1 MRSQFMETSAR
12 MFASAPILGVG
23 TGRYFDRSA
32 EFMPDALRE
41 MHGNENAHNY
51 FAQQFAELGLVGG
64 LLFVWLVGSL
74 LAHGWRRI
82 RSSAAGQGALLGLF
96 AGATAY
102 LLTSLTGHPLLV
114 PEVALP
120 FWAAFGAVGGASTE
134 VEGTAV
140 RTGVFRASVAVL
152 VVAVLSIGVGRA
164 TVSSTRTLMPPSERG
179 FHGFETDSQGQ
190 RFRWMTRHAVAY
202 IPATRGI
209 VTLNLRGPDD
219 APLARPLIVETA
231 IAGRIVDRREIRGV
245 AWVTVN
251 IGVREPASAPFRRI
265 DLRANQQWT
274 QNVRLGIRQAQRPIS
289 AMVGEIGWTPV
300 NPVR

>member
-1 MRSQFMETSAR
+1 
-12 MFASAPILGVG
+12 
-23 TGRYFDRSA
+23 
-32 EFMPDALRE
+32 
-41 MHGNENAHNY
+41 
-51 FAQQFAELGLVGG
+51 
-64 LLFVWLVGSL
+64 
-74 LAHGWRRI
+74 
-82 RSSAAGQGALLGLF
+82 
-96 AGATAY
+96 
-102 LLTSLTGHPLLV
+102 
-114 PEVALP
+114 
-120 FWAAFGAVGGASTE
+120 
-134 VEGTAV
+134 
-140 RTGVFRASVAVL
+140 
-152 VVAVLSIGVGRA
+152 
-164 TVSSTRTLMPPSERG
+164 MPPSERG

-289 AMVGEIGWTPV
+289 AMVG
-300 NPVR
+300 